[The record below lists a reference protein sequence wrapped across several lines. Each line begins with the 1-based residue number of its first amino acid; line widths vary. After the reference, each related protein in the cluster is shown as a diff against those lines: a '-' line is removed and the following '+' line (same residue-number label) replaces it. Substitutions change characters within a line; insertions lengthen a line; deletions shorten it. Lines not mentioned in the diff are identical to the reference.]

1 MLMADS
7 TRVHQICLR
16 RGFKL
21 VIFVTQVGMWG
32 RREAAQPASHKLDS
46 SPKSS
51 RSGLGWRAALEIT
64 LA

>member
-21 VIFVTQVGMWG
+21 EIFVTQVGVWSG
-32 RREAAQPASHKLDS
+32 EERRRSQPRTNVT
-46 SPKSS
+46 PPPS
-51 RSGLGWRAALEIT
+51 RHVQAWVVDTR
-64 LA
+64 